1 MPLNKPKLIADIKIA
16 FDKSHKM
23 KSPKEGLMTL
33 SIELAAAIDA
43 YVRSGE
49 VQTNTT
55 GAGVVAPGILVVTA
69 GSAAAQTGATT
80 VTGTSVTIGTGV
92 GKVV

>member
-16 FDKSHKM
+16 LDKSHQK
-23 KSPKEGLMTL
+23 KSPQDGRLTL
-33 SIELAAAIDA
+33 AMELADAIDT

-49 VQTNTT
+49 VQTTT
-55 GAGVVAPGILVVTA
+55 SGAGVVAPGILVTAA
-69 GSAAAQTGATT
+69 GSAGAVAGATT
-80 VTGTSVTIGTGV
+80 VTGNSVTIGTGV

>member
-1 MPLNKPKLIADIKIA
+1 MPLNKPKLIADIKMA
-16 FDKSHKM
+16 LDKSHQK
-23 KSPKEGLMTL
+23 KSPQEGRFTL
-33 SIELAAAIDA
+33 ALELAAAIDA